1 MLVGLVAGPWWGVLT
16 AALATARTALET
28 HSPVMILLATSEV
41 FAVGSLARR
50 GWLPVVAGLTYWIA
64 LGVPVLIVGVGSLVG
79 YDATEI
85 TLAAAGQSLAG
96 LLNVVLAQLLAGLPG
111 PLQRLRTT
119 HDAEPRPFRLQL
131 FHQLM
136 PLAAIP
142 LALLGLVL
150 GGLFARAS

>member
-1 MLVGLVAGPWWGVLT
+1 PLG
-16 AALATARTALET
+16 
-28 HSPVMILLATSEV
+28 
-41 FAVGSLARR
+41 
-50 GWLPVVAGLTYWIA
+50 AGLTYWIA

-142 LALLGLVL
+142 LALLGLGL
-150 GGLFARAS
+150 GGLFARAAERGASADLADRVRLVAHRVGDIVAEHESALRAIAGRLSDDGPAQPLAVRGA